1 MKPFER
7 NLIKKKDILKIYV
20 DGASWGNPGP
30 SAYAFIF
37 VKENEILFR
46 DYDYIGKKTNNFA
59 EYTAIIKA
67 LEKAVEWT
75 RWKIQV
81 YSDSELVV
89 SQVNKEWRIKNQT
102 LKKLHNEIKDLIGD
116 FEDVKF
122 FHVSRKNEFIK
133 ECDKLCSKCLKEHLK

>member
-20 DGASWGNPGP
+20 DGASRGNPGP